1 MWKSSKITSLIFAM
15 LSGIGL
21 AVSLYYCDFENV
33 KNGINII
40 GEISLP
46 FVFLITSINFF
57 YSYVKHLKDEGLI
70 K

>member
-1 MWKSSKITSLIFAM
+1 MWRPSKITSLLLAM

-21 AVSLYYCDFENV
+21 VVSLYYCDFENV

-46 FVFLITSINFF
+46 FVFLTTSINFF
-57 YSYVKHLKDEGLI
+57 YSYVKHLKDERLI
-70 K
+70 N